1 MDNKPMLVYEET
13 GVQVPQKFYG
23 KKDGYKS
30 ASIPGD
36 LPNYAF
42 LIFDVRLT
50 TFLTHLEKTQW
61 LQTCAHSSACQV

>member
-36 LPNYAF
+36 VPNYAF
-42 LIFDVRLT
+42 LIFDVSKFSSLY
-50 TFLTHLEKTQW
+50 LW
-61 LQTCAHSSACQV
+61 L